1 MDARSDAPN
10 PNLDPAQAKF
20 GIGQSVPRTED
31 PKLLRGQG
39 RYTDDLNEPGQAYAV
54 MVRSPVAHG
63 RIRSID
69 TAAALAMP
77 GVIAVFTG
85 QDLAYSPGLTCAV
98 PIPNPDGTPF
108 NDPMR
113 PILPVDKVRFVG
125 EAVAFVVAE
134 TALQAKDAAE
144 AVAVDYESLP
154 AAASMDVAL
163 GPDAPV
169 LHDNAPDNVAVQ
181 YHYGDSEKVA
191 AAFEAAH
198 HVTRLNLVSQR
209 LVVNP
214 MEPRVA
220 ISSYDEATQR
230 WTIWVTGQGVY
241 GLKGWLSSALKVP
254 ADRIRIRIGNV
265 GGSFGMKFTAFP
277 EYVAVMH
284 AAQKLGRPVKWR
296 DDRSESFLSDHH
308 GRGTAMTCELALDKA
323 GLFQAVRLSGY
334 SDLGAWPVILLTF
347 SINAARNVI
356 GVYKT
361 PLVEVTTRGIYTN
374 TTPVA
379 AYRGAGRPEGNYYM
393 ERLVD
398 AAAAEMGID
407 RVELRR
413 RNHIGTDA
421 IPYKAPSGMQYDS
434 GEFRAVLAEALKLAD
449 GDGFATRRRESRA
462 RGRLRGFGIGQYLE
476 VTAGGG
482 QETAALRFEAD
493 GTVTILAGTHDHGQ
507 GHAAPFAQVLVDRL
521 GIPFDKIR
529 LDQSDSDQIMVGAGT
544 GGSRSIMAAGAA
556 LTLAAGEVIEK
567 GRAAAAHVLEAAPG
581 DIEFQRGRFAVAGTD
596 LSIGVLELA
605 ARLRTS
611 HGLPTPLPEGVPATL
626 DVKLLSDNPISAYP
640 NGCHVC
646 EVEIDP
652 ETGVVEVVRYA
663 AVNDFGVL
671 INPMLVAGQTHG
683 GIVQGIGQAL
693 WETAIYD
700 EQGQLLT
707 GSFMDYAMP
716 RADGVP
722 FLELASHEVPATTNP
737 LGAKGCGEAGC
748 AGALPAVMNAV
759 VDALSEYGITQFDM
773 PATPERVWRA
783 IADASKPTE
792 RKRA

>member
-1 MDARSDAPN
+1 MDARPKAQESA
-10 PNLDPAQAKF
+10 LDPAQARF

-31 PKLLRGQG
+31 PKLLRGEG
-39 RYTDDLNEPGQAYAV
+39 RYTDDLNEPGQAHAV

-69 TAAALAMP
+69 ASAALAMP

-113 PILPVDKVRFVG
+113 PILPVDKVRHVG

-134 TALQAKDAAE
+134 TAMQAKDAAE
-144 AVAVDYESLP
+144 AVAVDYEMLP

-169 LHDNAPDNVAVQ
+169 LHDNAPDNVAVH

-198 HVTRLNLVSQR
+198 HVTRLHLVSQR

-220 ISSYDEATQR
+220 LSSYDEQTQR
-230 WTIWVTGQGVY
+230 WTLWVTGQGVY
-241 GLKGWLSSALKVP
+241 GLKGWIASALKVP
-254 ADRIRIRIGNV
+254 PEKIRIRIGNV

-308 GRGTAMTCELALDKA
+308 GRGTEMTCELALDRD
-323 GLFQAVRLSGY
+323 GHFQAVRLSGY

-361 PLVEVTTRGIYTN
+361 PLVEVTTRGVYTN

-413 RNHIGTDA
+413 RNHIRPEA
-421 IPYKAPSGMQYDS
+421 IPHKAPSGMQYDS
-434 GEFRAVLAEALKLAD
+434 GEFGHVLAQALDLAD
-449 GDGFATRRRESRA
+449 RDGYAARRRESAA
-462 RGRLRGFGIGQYLE
+462 RGRLRGLGIGQYLE

-482 QETAALRFEAD
+482 QETGALRFEDD

-529 LDQSDSDQIMVGAGT
+529 LDQSDSDQIIVGAGT

-556 LTLAAGEVIEK
+556 LTLAAAEVIEK
-567 GRAAAAHVLEAAPG
+567 GRAAAAHVLEAAAA
-581 DIEFQRGRFAVAGTD
+581 DIEFRRGRFAVAGTD
-596 LSIGVLELA
+596 LSVGVLELA
-605 ARLRTS
+605 ARLRTAGS
-611 HGLPTPLPEGVPATL
+611 LPADVPTTL

-693 WETAIYD
+693 WESAIYD

-722 FLELASHEVPATTNP
+722 FLDLASHEVPATTNP

-759 VDALSEYGITQFDM
+759 VDALSGYGITQFDM

-783 IADASKPTE
+783 IRDARTNQAKW
-792 RKRA
+792 A